1 MLKKFQSQDI
11 IEKLHRNEIEMD
23 WNLDIELK
31 RIGIRQNKNEKKNY
45 IDIKK
50 KLK

>member
-11 IEKLHRNEIEMD
+11 IEKWNRNEIEMD

-31 RIGIRQNKNEKKNY
+31 RIGIRQNKNERKM
-45 IDIKK
+45 IKM
-50 KLK
+50 LQTN

>member
-1 MLKKFQSQDI
+1 MLKSFKARI
-11 IEKLHRNEIEMD
+11 EIEKLHRNEIEMD

-31 RIGIRQNKNEKKNY
+31 RIGIRQNKNEKKND
-45 IDIKK
+45 IVIKK